1 MYGQQPMY
9 GQATTSFF
17 ISLPVSPMIVMQGNK
32 IKNAKIFKKGLDAII
47 VNSNK
52 QSLEIVL

>member
-9 GQATTSFF
+9 GQATTSFS
-17 ISLPVSPMIVMQGNK
+17 ISLPVSPMIVKQGTK
-32 IKNAKIFKKGLDAII
+32 LKTVKKCPDLII
-47 VNSNK
+47 INSNK